1 VFEEG
6 RVFELAVT
14 IGLVILTYYYFSQA
28 DKGKT
33 WFIRRIPGVDMIDE
47 ALERATELDRPVH
60 FAVGDKAEL
69 SGMMVP
75 QVIAGLECLQHIA
88 AHCAK
93 LRTKLIVTLCGRSGS
108 GGDMVPITND
118 MVRDI
123 YVQQGVP
130 EDFGLGDTVRYVSG
144 ERPVYHAAMQRIF
157 VEEQVCTNIMIG
169 PWAGSIWAVTAFG
182 GAQGI
187 YQITGTALLWEMPEQ
202 SCVVDYFLIGE
213 EIYAAGAV
221 LSGDANAQASIKV
234 QDWVKMFIWVV
245 TITGVLALTAGSDII
260 KQLLNS

>member
-1 VFEEG
+1 MFEEG

-28 DKGKT
+28 EKGKT

-88 AHCAK
+88 AHCAR

-221 LSGDANAQASIKV
+221 LSNDPNAQASIKV
-234 QDWVKMFIWVV
+234 QDWVKIFIWII
-245 TITGVLALTAGSDII
+245 TITGVFALTAGSDIV
-260 KQLLNS
+260 KTLLNS